1 MDLHGS
7 DQSFTSKYWYSKIE
21 FTVWDKIDLKGPM
34 TIAELNHRMVSEY
47 NVNIVMVSCGKFNLF
62 NSFAPAG
69 AGRLNLSI
77 EEAYEIAAN
86 KPYPTHRRA
95 LEL

>member
-1 MDLHGS
+1 
-7 DQSFTSKYWYSKIE
+7 
-21 FTVWDKIDLKGPM
+21 
-34 TIAELNHRMVSEY
+34 MVSEY